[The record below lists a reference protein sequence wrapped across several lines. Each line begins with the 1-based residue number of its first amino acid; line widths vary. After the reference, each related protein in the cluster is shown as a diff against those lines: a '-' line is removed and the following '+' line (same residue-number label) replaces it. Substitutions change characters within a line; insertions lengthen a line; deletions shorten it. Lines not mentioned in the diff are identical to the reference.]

1 MRASGDERR
10 PVLRNRRLPAAAIG
24 LFVIAMAITVALPA
38 GAGGNRRALRD
49 VHGTKAFWQ
58 QTTLKRV
65 AKSPGMPTLKL
76 RGKSVKPFRLDV
88 RSLHRVLANTP
99 WERTRAARLHPV
111 VVSLPAPNGRF
122 QRFALER
129 TAIMAPAL
137 QRKHPEIATYGGR
150 GIDDAGA
157 TIAADLSPIGFHA
170 SVRSTNGGWY
180 IDPYYRKNPNYYVS
194 YHGQQLKESLPFT
207 EHDVLGETKAAAATA
222 PLAPTG
228 TASAPIGSRSSPTP
242 AIPTTSAARRR

>member
-10 PVLRNRRLPAAAIG
+10 PVLRNKRLTAAAVG
-24 LFVIAMAITVALPA
+24 LFVIATAITVALPA
-38 GAGGNRRALRD
+38 GAGSNRRALRD

-58 QTTLKRV
+58 RTTLKRV

-111 VVSLPAPNGRF
+111 VVSLPTPNGRF

-137 QRKHPEIATYGGR
+137 QRKHPRDRHLRRAR
-150 GIDDAGA
+150 DRRLRRDDRRRPEPVR
-157 TIAADLSPIGFHA
+157 LPR
-170 SVRSTNGGWY
+170 VRSLSERRVVHR
-180 IDPYYRKNPNYYVS
+180 PLLP
-194 YHGQQLKESLPFT
+194 QEPQLLRQLPR
-207 EHDVLGETKAAAATA
+207 AAAEGVA
-222 PLAPTG
+222 PVQRARRARP
-228 TASAPIGSRSSPTP
+228 GSPVRGR
-242 AIPTTSAARRR
+242 AARAHG

>member
-10 PVLRNRRLPAAAIG
+10 PVLRNKRLTAAAVG
-24 LFVIAMAITVALPA
+24 LFVIATAITVALPA
-38 GAGGNRRALRD
+38 GAGSNRRALRD

-58 QTTLKRV
+58 RTTLKRV

-111 VVSLPAPNGRF
+111 VVSLPTPNGRF

-137 QRKHPEIATYGGR
+137 QRKHPKIATFGGR
-150 GIDDAGA
+150 GIDDSGA
-157 TIAADLSPIGFHA
+157 SDRRRPEPVRLPR
-170 SVRSTNGGWY
+170 VRSLSERRVVHR
-180 IDPYYRKNPNYYVS
+180 PLLP
-194 YHGQQLKESLPFT
+194 QEPQLLRQLPR
-207 EHDVLGETKAAAATA
+207 AAAEGVA
-222 PLAPTG
+222 PVQRARRARPG
-228 TASAPIGSRSSPTP
+228 KSPVRGR
-242 AIPTTSAARRR
+242 AARAHG